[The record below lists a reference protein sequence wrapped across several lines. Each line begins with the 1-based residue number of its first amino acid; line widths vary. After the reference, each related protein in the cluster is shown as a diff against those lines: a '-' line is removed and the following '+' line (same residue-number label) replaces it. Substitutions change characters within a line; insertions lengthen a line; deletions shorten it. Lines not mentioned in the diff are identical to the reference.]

1 MDNIL
6 TRHRNVS
13 ILVAVLF
20 AQILGLAV
28 QVKRAGASGEGQDTR
43 LIRVWTVR
51 AVTPFEKSLVWMQSS
66 ASGLWHNY
74 FYLRG
79 VRAENR
85 DLKQQIEQM
94 RIEQVRLSEDA
105 EQARRLQL
113 LLDFREKFI
122 SKTVAAQ
129 VVGTSGS
136 EQSRSVYI
144 DKGRADGVKPDQAV
158 ITANGIVGK
167 VLHVY
172 DDHTANVLL
181 VNDQTSGVGVILEKS
196 RLQGILRGT
205 ANGELAVE
213 KIMSDETVQ
222 PGERVLTSGGDQIF
236 PKGLEVGTV
245 SKVAP
250 GKDSFLD
257 IRLRPAANLSRL
269 EEILVVT
276 KVEDRSPSPSEV
288 AGPVRAVDVL
298 TRRLPSVPDKPPA
311 TAKQGAATSGSTTL
325 KPGAPGQSAA
335 VGLKPSTSTG
345 ATGTAATT
353 SGAQKQGTGPQLSGE
368 TGSSKPV
375 TGSVASTGTTPKA
388 SNPLS
393 TNSPQATSGQKQNKD
408 APPVQTP
415 AAARGTSTQNRP
427 KPTEVK
433 EVPVQAPPNPGA
445 ALNTSPNARVPSTS
459 GVKAVS
465 QSGVEVPATVKPAV
479 VQKPATPAAKP
490 PDQSAKPAATQAKP
504 ANKAPAEGN
513 PQ

>member
-1 MDNIL
+1 MENIL
-6 TRHRNVS
+6 SRHRNVS

-85 DLKQQIEQM
+85 DLKQQIERM

-236 PKGLEVGTV
+236 PKGLEVGNV

-311 TAKQGAATSGSTTL
+311 TTTQGTATPGSTTV
-325 KPGAPGQSAA
+325 KPGAPGQSATVA
-335 VGLKPSTSTG
+335 LKPSTSTG
-345 ATGTAATT
+345 STGTAATT

-368 TGSSKPV
+368 TGPSKPI
-375 TGSVASTGTTPKA
+375 TGSVVSTGTAPKP

-393 TNSPQATSGQKQNKD
+393 TNSGQATSGQKQNKD
-408 APPVQTP
+408 APPVQAP
-415 AAARGTSTQNRP
+415 AAASGTSTQNRP

-445 ALNTSPNARVPSTS
+445 LNTSPNARVPSTS

-465 QSGVEVPATVKPAV
+465 QTGVEVPATVKPAV
-479 VQKPATPAAKP
+479 VQKPATPAPKAA
-490 PDQSAKPAATQAKP
+490 DQSAKPAATQAKP

>member
-6 TRHRNVS
+6 SRHRNVS

-20 AQILGLAV
+20 AQVLGLAV
-28 QVKRAGASGEGQDTR
+28 QVKRAGVSGEGQDTR

-51 AVTPFEKSLVWMQSS
+51 AVTPFEKSLVWAQ
-66 ASGLWHNY
+66 AGVSGLWHNY

-85 DLKQQIEQM
+85 DLKQQIEHM

-144 DKGRADGVKPDQAV
+144 DKGKGDGVKTDQAV
-158 ITANGIVGK
+158 ITASGIVGK

-172 DDHTANVLL
+172 DDHTSNVLL

-213 KIMSDETVQ
+213 KIMSDETVL

-257 IRLRPAANLSRL
+257 IRLRPAANLSKL
-269 EEILVVT
+269 EEVLVVT
-276 KVEDRSPSPSEV
+276 KVEDRPPTPSEV
-288 AGPVRAVDVL
+288 AGPVRAVDIL
-298 TRRLPSVPDKPPA
+298 TRRLPSVPDKPPVGA
-311 TAKQGAATSGSTTL
+311 TQAAGTADASAPKPAGSGASAGS
-325 KPGAPGQSAA
+325 A
-335 VGLKPSTSTG
+335 KPSTASPGQVAGAQGGQKSGTPSTG
-345 ATGTAATT
+345 AGGAQKVSPPVVVGSSVTRKPSSAATT
-353 SGAQKQGTGPQLSGE
+353 NSGQADSIEKEGVKTG
-368 TGSSKPV
+368 
-375 TGSVASTGTTPKA
+375 VAPGTT
-388 SNPLS
+388 SDG
-393 TNSPQATSGQKQNKD
+393 TSPQ
-408 APPVQTP
+408 TP
-415 AAARGTSTQNRP
+415 P
-427 KPTEVK
+427 KPAEVK
-433 EVPVQAPPNPGA
+433 KAPVVKPQSPGA
-445 ALNTSPNARVPSTS
+445 VNTDPNAKLPSAS

-465 QSGVEVPATVKPAV
+465 SQPGANIPATLTPAV
-479 VQKPATPAAKP
+479 VQKPATPAVKKAE
-490 PDQSAKPAATQAKP
+490 QSAKPAAPQAKP
-504 ANKAPAEGN
+504 ANQAPAEDN
-513 PQ
+513 TQ

>member
-1 MDNIL
+1 
-6 TRHRNVS
+6 
-13 ILVAVLF
+13 
-20 AQILGLAV
+20 
-28 QVKRAGASGEGQDTR
+28 
-43 LIRVWTVR
+43 
-51 AVTPFEKSLVWMQSS
+51 
-66 ASGLWHNY
+66 
-74 FYLRG
+74 
-79 VRAENR
+79 
-85 DLKQQIEQM
+85 
-94 RIEQVRLSEDA
+94 
-105 EQARRLQL
+105 
-113 LLDFREKFI
+113 
-122 SKTVAAQ
+122 
-129 VVGTSGS
+129 
-136 EQSRSVYI
+136 
-144 DKGRADGVKPDQAV
+144 
-158 ITANGIVGK
+158 
-167 VLHVY
+167 
-172 DDHTANVLL
+172 
-181 VNDQTSGVGVILEKS
+181 
-196 RLQGILRGT
+196 LQGILRGT

-311 TAKQGAATSGSTTL
+311 TAKQGTATPGSTTL

-335 VGLKPSTSTG
+335 AGLKPSTSTS
-345 ATGTAATT
+345 ATTTAATT
-353 SGAQKQGTGPQLSGE
+353 SGVQKQGTGPQLSGE

-375 TGSVASTGTTPKA
+375 TGGVVTTGTTPKP
-388 SNPLS
+388 SSELS
-393 TNSPQATSGQKQNKD
+393 TNSGQATSGQKQNKD
-408 APPVQTP
+408 AP
-415 AAARGTSTQNRP
+415 AAASGNSTLNRS

-433 EVPVQAPPNPGA
+433 EVPVQAPANPGA
-445 ALNTSPNARVPSTS
+445 LNTTPSAKVPFTS
-459 GVKAVS
+459 GLKAVS

-479 VQKPATPAAKP
+479 VQKPATPATKAA
-490 PDQSAKPAATQAKP
+490 DQSAKPSATQAKP

>member
-1 MDNIL
+1 
-6 TRHRNVS
+6 
-13 ILVAVLF
+13 
-20 AQILGLAV
+20 
-28 QVKRAGASGEGQDTR
+28 
-43 LIRVWTVR
+43 
-51 AVTPFEKSLVWMQSS
+51 
-66 ASGLWHNY
+66 
-74 FYLRG
+74 
-79 VRAENR
+79 
-85 DLKQQIEQM
+85 
-94 RIEQVRLSEDA
+94 
-105 EQARRLQL
+105 
-113 LLDFREKFI
+113 
-122 SKTVAAQ
+122 
-129 VVGTSGS
+129 
-136 EQSRSVYI
+136 
-144 DKGRADGVKPDQAV
+144 VKPDQAV

-311 TAKQGAATSGSTTL
+311 TTTQGTATPGSTTV
-325 KPGAPGQSAA
+325 KPGAPGQSATAA
-335 VGLKPSTSTG
+335 VKPSTSTG

-368 TGSSKPV
+368 TGPSKPV
-375 TGSVASTGTTPKA
+375 TGSVVSTGTAPKP

-393 TNSPQATSGQKQNKD
+393 TNSGQATSGQKQNKD
-408 APPVQTP
+408 AAPVQTP
-415 AAARGTSTQNRP
+415 AAASGTSTQNRP

-445 ALNTSPNARVPSTS
+445 LNTTPNARVPSTS

-465 QSGVEVPATVKPAV
+465 QTGVELPATVKPAV
-479 VQKPATPAAKP
+479 VQKPATPAPKAA
-490 PDQSAKPAATQAKP
+490 DQSAKPAATQAKP

>member
-1 MDNIL
+1 MENIL
-6 TRHRNVS
+6 SRHRNVS

-85 DLKQQIEQM
+85 ELKQQIEQM

-311 TAKQGAATSGSTTL
+311 TTTQGTATPGSTTV
-325 KPGAPGQSAA
+325 KPGVPGQSATVA
-335 VGLKPSTSTG
+335 LKPSTSTG
-345 ATGTAATT
+345 STGTAATT

-368 TGSSKPV
+368 TGASKPV
-375 TGSVASTGTTPKA
+375 TGSVVSTGTAPKP
-388 SNPLS
+388 SNALS
-393 TNSPQATSGQKQNKD
+393 TNSGQATSGQKD
-408 APPVQTP
+408 APPVQAP
-415 AAARGTSTQNRP
+415 AAASGTSTQNRP

-433 EVPVQAPPNPGA
+433 EVPVEAPPNPGA
-445 ALNTSPNARVPSTS
+445 LNTTPNARVPSTS

-465 QSGVEVPATVKPAV
+465 QTGEELPATVKPAV
-479 VQKPATPAAKP
+479 VQKPATPAAKAA
-490 PDQSAKPAATQAKP
+490 DQSAKPAATQAKP

>member
-1 MDNIL
+1 MENIL
-6 TRHRNVS
+6 SRHRNVS

-85 DLKQQIEQM
+85 DLKQQIERM

-311 TAKQGAATSGSTTL
+311 TTTQGTATPGSTTV
-325 KPGAPGQSAA
+325 KPGAPGQSATAA
-335 VGLKPSTSTG
+335 VKPSTSTG
-345 ATGTAATT
+345 ATGTAAAI

-368 TGSSKPV
+368 TGASKPV
-375 TGSVASTGTTPKA
+375 TGSVVSTGTAPKP
-388 SNPLS
+388 SNALS
-393 TNSPQATSGQKQNKD
+393 TNSGQATSGQKD
-408 APPVQTP
+408 APPVQAP
-415 AAARGTSTQNRP
+415 AAASGTSTQNRP

-445 ALNTSPNARVPSTS
+445 LNTTPNARVPSTS

-465 QSGVEVPATVKPAV
+465 QTGGEVPATVKPAV
-479 VQKPATPAAKP
+479 VQKPATPAPKAA
-490 PDQSAKPAATQAKP
+490 DQSAKPAATQAKP

>member
-1 MDNIL
+1 MENIL
-6 TRHRNVS
+6 SRHRNVS

-85 DLKQQIEQM
+85 ELKQQIERM

-144 DKGRADGVKPDQAV
+144 DKGRVDGVKPDQAV

-311 TAKQGAATSGSTTL
+311 TTTQGTATPGSTTV
-325 KPGAPGQSAA
+325 KPGVPGQSATVA
-335 VGLKPSTSTG
+335 LKPSTSTG
-345 ATGTAATT
+345 STGTAATT

-368 TGSSKPV
+368 TGASKPV
-375 TGSVASTGTTPKA
+375 TGSVVSTGTAPKP
-388 SNPLS
+388 SNALS
-393 TNSPQATSGQKQNKD
+393 TNSGQATSGQKD
-408 APPVQTP
+408 APPVQAP
-415 AAARGTSTQNRP
+415 AAASGTSTQNRP

-445 ALNTSPNARVPSTS
+445 LNTTPNARVPSTS

-465 QSGVEVPATVKPAV
+465 QTGGEVPATVKPAV
-479 VQKPATPAAKP
+479 VQKPATPAPKAA
-490 PDQSAKPAATQAKP
+490 DQSAKPAATQAKP

>member
-1 MDNIL
+1 MENIL
-6 TRHRNVS
+6 SRHRNVS

-85 DLKQQIEQM
+85 ELKQQIEQM

-144 DKGRADGVKPDQAV
+144 DKGRVDGVKPDQAV

-311 TAKQGAATSGSTTL
+311 TTTQGTATPGSTTV
-325 KPGAPGQSAA
+325 KPGVPGQSATVA
-335 VGLKPSTSTG
+335 LKPSTSTG
-345 ATGTAATT
+345 STGTAATT

-368 TGSSKPV
+368 TGASKPV
-375 TGSVASTGTTPKA
+375 TGSVVSTGTAPKP
-388 SNPLS
+388 SNALS
-393 TNSPQATSGQKQNKD
+393 TNSGQATSGQKD
-408 APPVQTP
+408 APPVQAP
-415 AAARGTSTQNRP
+415 AAASGTSTQNRP

-445 ALNTSPNARVPSTS
+445 LNTTPNARVPSTS

-465 QSGVEVPATVKPAV
+465 QTGGEVPATVKPAV
-479 VQKPATPAAKP
+479 VQKPATPAPKAA
-490 PDQSAKPAATQAKP
+490 DQSAKPAATQAKP

>member
-1 MDNIL
+1 MENIL
-6 TRHRNVS
+6 SRHRNVS

-85 DLKQQIEQM
+85 ELKQQIERM

-311 TAKQGAATSGSTTL
+311 TTTQGTATPGSTTV
-325 KPGAPGQSAA
+325 KPGAPGQSATAA
-335 VGLKPSTSTG
+335 VKPSTSTG
-345 ATGTAATT
+345 ATGTAAAI

-368 TGSSKPV
+368 TGASKPV
-375 TGSVASTGTTPKA
+375 TGSVVSTGTAPKP
-388 SNPLS
+388 SNALS
-393 TNSPQATSGQKQNKD
+393 TNSGQATSGQKD
-408 APPVQTP
+408 APPVQAP
-415 AAARGTSTQNRP
+415 AAASGTSTQNRP

-445 ALNTSPNARVPSTS
+445 LNTTPNARVPSTS

-465 QSGVEVPATVKPAV
+465 QTGGEVPATVKPAV
-479 VQKPATPAAKP
+479 VQKPATPAPKAA
-490 PDQSAKPAATQAKP
+490 DQSAKPAATQAKP

>member
-1 MDNIL
+1 M
-6 TRHRNVS
+6 
-13 ILVAVLF
+13 
-20 AQILGLAV
+20 
-28 QVKRAGASGEGQDTR
+28 QVKRAGASGDTQDTR

-51 AVTPFEKSLVWMQSS
+51 AVTPFEKSLVWIQ
-66 ASGLWHNY
+66 ASVGGLWHNY

-85 DLKQQIEQM
+85 DLKQQIERM

-144 DKGRADGVKPDQAV
+144 DKGKGDGVKTDQAV
-158 ITANGIVGK
+158 ITASGIVGK

-172 DDHTANVLL
+172 DDHTSNVLL

-236 PKGLEVGTV
+236 PKGIDVGTV

-257 IRLRPAANLSRL
+257 IRLRPAANLSKL
-269 EEILVVT
+269 EEVLVVT
-276 KVEDRSPSPSEV
+276 KVDDRSPTPSEV
-288 AGPVRAVDVL
+288 AGPVRAVDIL

-311 TAKQGAATSGSTTL
+311 NATQAPGTADASAPKPAG
-325 KPGAPGQSAA
+325 PGAGAGS
-335 VGLKPSTSTG
+335 GKPSTTPAGPVAGAQGQKSATPSVGPGGVQKVNRLAVASSSATRPPTSPAVTNSGQADGIEKKGVGTGVAPG
-345 ATGTAATT
+345 ATSDGT
-353 SGAQKQGTGPQLSGE
+353 
-368 TGSSKPV
+368 
-375 TGSVASTGTTPKA
+375 
-388 SNPLS
+388 
-393 TNSPQATSGQKQNKD
+393 SPQTA
-408 APPVQTP
+408 
-415 AAARGTSTQNRP
+415 P
-427 KPTEVK
+427 KPAEVK
-433 EVPVQAPPNPGA
+433 KAPVVKPPNPRA
-445 ALNTSPNARVPSTS
+445 VNTDPNAKLPSAS

-465 QSGVEVPATVKPAV
+465 SQPGANVPATLTPAV
-479 VQKPATPAAKP
+479 VQKPATPAAKKAEE
-490 PDQSAKPAATQAKP
+490 SGKPTAPQAKP
-504 ANKAPAEGN
+504 ANKAPAEEN
-513 PQ
+513 TQ

>member
-1 MDNIL
+1 MENIL
-6 TRHRNVS
+6 SRHRNVS

-20 AQILGLAV
+20 AQVLGLAV
-28 QVKRAGASGEGQDTR
+28 QVKRAGVTGESQDTR

-66 ASGLWHNY
+66 TSGLWHNY

-85 DLKQQIEQM
+85 ELKQQIEQM

-172 DDHTANVLL
+172 DDHTSNVLL

-222 PGERVLTSGGDQIF
+222 AGERVLTSGGDQIF

-257 IRLRPAANLSRL
+257 IRLRPAASLSKL
-269 EEILVVT
+269 EEVLVVT
-276 KVEDRSPSPSEV
+276 RVEDRSPTPGEV
-288 AGPVRAVDVL
+288 AGPIRAVDIL
-298 TRRLPSVPDKPPA
+298 TRRLPSVPDKPATPA
-311 TAKQGAATSGSTTL
+311 IQGATKAAQGTTTKPGVTGQSTAGSTKPMAVPGSGGQVAAQSGPKQGA
-325 KPGAPGQSAA
+325 
-335 VGLKPSTSTG
+335 
-345 ATGTAATT
+345 
-353 SGAQKQGTGPQLSGE
+353 
-368 TGSSKPV
+368 
-375 TGSVASTGTTPKA
+375 TGSVGVQQAAPKPLTGSATGPGTTAKPAK
-388 SNPLS
+388 SLS
-393 TNSPQATSGQKQNKD
+393 TDSREATPGQKTVPGG
-408 APPVQTP
+408 AP
-415 AAARGTSTQNRP
+415 AATKSGVSTDSP
-427 KPTEVK
+427 AKPTEVK
-433 EVPVQAPPNPGA
+433 KSPVEVPQNPGA
-445 ALNTSPNARVPSTS
+445 PVTNPNAKLPSAS
-459 GVKAVS
+459 NVKPVS
-465 QSGVEVPATVKPAV
+465 AQAGAEAAAGLKPAV
-479 VQKPATPAAKP
+479 VQKTATPATKTA
-490 PDQSAKPAATQAKP
+490 DQSAKPAAPQAKP
-504 ANKAPAEGN
+504 ANKVPAEDN

>member
-1 MDNIL
+1 
-6 TRHRNVS
+6 
-13 ILVAVLF
+13 
-20 AQILGLAV
+20 
-28 QVKRAGASGEGQDTR
+28 
-43 LIRVWTVR
+43 
-51 AVTPFEKSLVWMQSS
+51 
-66 ASGLWHNY
+66 
-74 FYLRG
+74 

-85 DLKQQIEQM
+85 ELKQQIEQM

-172 DDHTANVLL
+172 DDHTSNVLL

-222 PGERVLTSGGDQIF
+222 AGERVLTSGGDQIF

-257 IRLRPAANLSRL
+257 IRLRPAASLSKL
-269 EEILVVT
+269 EEVLVVT
-276 KVEDRSPSPSEV
+276 KVEDRSPTPGEV
-288 AGPVRAVDVL
+288 AGPIRAVDIL
-298 TRRLPSVPDKPPA
+298 TRRLPSVPDKPA
-311 TAKQGAATSGSTTL
+311 TPDTQGPTMATQGTTAKPGVTGQSTAGSTKPVAISGTSGQVAAQSGAKQGGVGSIVGQQAAPKAVSGSATGAGTT
-325 KPGAPGQSAA
+325 A
-335 VGLKPSTSTG
+335 KPSNS
-345 ATGTAATT
+345 
-353 SGAQKQGTGPQLSGE
+353 
-368 TGSSKPV
+368 
-375 TGSVASTGTTPKA
+375 
-388 SNPLS
+388 LS
-393 TNSPQATSGQKQNKD
+393 TNSAQATPGQKN
-408 APPVQTP
+408 VSGGLP
-415 AAARGTSTQNRP
+415 AATKTGISTESP
-427 KPTEVK
+427 GKPTEVK
-433 EVPVQAPPNPGA
+433 KSPVEVPQTPGA
-445 ALNTSPNARVPSTS
+445 SVTNPNAKLPSPS
-459 GVKAVS
+459 GVKPVS
-465 QSGVEVPATVKPAV
+465 AQAGAEAPAGLRPAV
-479 VQKPATPAAKP
+479 VQKPATPATKTA
-490 PDQSAKPAATQAKP
+490 DQSARPAATEGKP
-504 ANKAPAEGN
+504 ANKAPTEAN